1 MTLSSHH
8 KRLLTAGVLG
18 LVVAVALFVGGWLL
32 FLVALAA
39 SCQGLFE
46 FYSLYW
52 PGRRRAWLKAA
63 GMLLGAAVLLG
74 AMHLSP
80 GWSLAGLLIAF
91 WLAAFL
97 FLFRQG
103 RPDGEDFTEWFV
115 VAAGVLYVPAMLQ
128 FVLHFQAVE
137 ILLVLLAVIASDAG
151 AYYAGSWFGKKKLW
165 PAISPKKTWVGS
177 FGGLVLC
184 GAVCLALGSW
194 LGKGAWQSWILLGVV
209 LAVAAQLGDL
219 FESALKRSRDVK
231 DSGRL
236 LPGHG
241 GLLDRMDSLLLAV
254 PVYAAARALYTFF

>member
-1 MTLSSHH
+1 MSLSSHH
-8 KRLLTAGVLG
+8 KRLLTAAVLG
-18 LVVAVALFVGGWLL
+18 LVLVVALRVGGWLL
-32 FLVALAA
+32 FAVALAA
-39 SCQGLFE
+39 SCQGLYE

-52 PGRRRAWLKAA
+52 PGRRRVWLKGA
-63 GMLLGAAVLLG
+63 GMFLGAAVLLG

-80 GWSLAGLLIAF
+80 GWSLAGVLVAF

-103 RPDGEDFTEWFV
+103 RPTGEDFTEWFV
-115 VAAGVLYVPAMLQ
+115 VAAGVLYIPAMLQ
-128 FVLHFQAVE
+128 FVLHFQSVE

-184 GAVCLALGSW
+184 VVVCLVLGSW
-194 LGKGAWQSWILLGVV
+194 LGKGVWQSWILLGVV

-231 DSGRL
+231 DSGAL

-241 GLLDRMDSLLLAV
+241 GVLDRMDSILLAV
-254 PVYAAARALYTFF
+254 PVYAAARTLYVFF